1 MAPPGCLARAT
12 APPVAGVEEVGALAA
27 PLPSAGGC
35 LAISRISGSGSGGG
49 RPESGVQLA
58 DCWRSSKVNR
68 LGVKDDIDD
77 FTESLD
83 SLVIMLL

>member
-1 MAPPGCLARAT
+1 MTVAPPGCLARAT
-12 APPVAGVEEVGALAA
+12 APAVAAAEEVGALAA
-27 PLPSAGGC
+27 PLPSAGVC

-58 DCWRSSKVNR
+58 DCWRSSKVNML

-77 FTESLD
+77 ITE
-83 SLVIMLL
+83 